1 MNLQAI
7 SPGMEKADAEHR
19 RELCAAGAWL
29 YQRGFVV
36 ATDGNLSLRLDGGR
50 VLTSPT
56 GISKGMLDPADLVV
70 TDLEGRRLEGRL
82 SPSSELAMHLAVYR
96 RRPDVHAICHAHP
109 PVATGYAAAGMA
121 LDKALLAECILDL
134 DCIPVAPYAT
144 PGTLALADAIVP
156 LLGQYNAIL
165 LANHGVVTF
174 GPDLLSAFF
183 RMETTEH
190 IARVTL
196 VTELLGRQILLTKR
210 DVESLLASRHRS
222 ADAQAPSPVRTAD
235 SADSADSASNHDTSR
250 SRRELE
256 VLLAEALRT
265 LNADR

>member
-7 SPGMEKADAEHR
+7 TPGMEKAEEQHR

-36 ATDGNLSLRLDGGR
+36 ATDGNLSLRLDESR

-56 GISKGMLDPADLVV
+56 GVSKGMLEPESLVV
-70 TDLEGRRLEGRL
+70 TDLNGVRLAGRYP
-82 SPSSELAMHLAVYR
+82 PSSELAMHLAVYR
-96 RRPDVHAICHAHP
+96 RRPDVSAICHAHP
-109 PVATGYAAAGMA
+109 PVATGYAAAGVA

-134 DCIPVAPYAT
+134 ECIPVAPYAT
-144 PGTLALADAIVP
+144 PGTPALAEAIEP
-156 LLGQYNAIL
+156 LIGRFNAIL
-165 LANHGVVTF
+165 LGNHGVVTF
-174 GPDLLSAFF
+174 GNDLLSAFF

-196 VTELLGRQILLTKR
+196 VTELLGRQVLLTSR
-210 DVESLLASRHRS
+210 DVKSLLASRHR
-222 ADAQAPSPVRTAD
+222 PVDGDGQGRARTAD
-235 SADSADSASNHDTSR
+235 TAEGVVDHGASV

-265 LNADR
+265 LNAEP

>member
-7 SPGMEKADAEHR
+7 LPGMEKTEAEHR
-19 RELCAAGAWL
+19 RELCVAGAWL

-36 ATDGNLSLRLDGGR
+36 ATDGNLSLRLDDER

-56 GISKGMLDPADLVV
+56 GVSKGMLDPDSLVV
-70 TDLEGRRLEGRL
+70 TDMEGRRLEGRF
-82 SPSSELAMHLAVYR
+82 SPSSEMAMHLAIYR
-96 RRPDVHAICHAHP
+96 RRPDVQAICHAHP
-109 PVATGYAAAGMA
+109 PVATGYAAAGVA

-134 DCIPVAPYAT
+134 ECIPVAPYAT
-144 PGTLALADAIVP
+144 PGTPALAETIEP

-165 LANHGVVTF
+165 LGNHGVVTF
-174 GPDLLSAFF
+174 GGDLLSAFF

-196 VTELLGRQILLTKR
+196 VTELLGRRKLLTSR
-210 DVESLLASRHRS
+210 DVESLLASRRRP
-222 ADAQAPSPVRTAD
+222 AEAEVQGRARTAD
-235 SADSADSASNHDTSR
+235 NHDAESDQGASV

-265 LNADR
+265 LNTEP